1 MPAQRTRASE
11 LSPEPILLGLLE
23 ARAAHGYELHL
34 RLTRDLGGL
43 WHLSQS
49 QVYSSLKRLEARGWI
64 AGTPHPQ
71 QNLPDRR
78 RLRLTPVGLRRFRAW
93 LRAPTPSSVRAIRV
107 EFLTRLYFG
116 AGLGPDMVRQLI
128 DEQARSVEQDL
139 RRLDAERPATSDNP
153 IADLAHELRLRQLAS
168 VIPWLDECRRRLIV
182 AGAP

>member
-1 MPAQRTRASE
+1 MAVSSARASD
-11 LSPEPILLGLLE
+11 LSPEHVLLGLLE
-23 ARAAHGYELHL
+23 QHPAHGYELHL
-34 RLTRDLGGL
+34 RLTRDLGGV

-49 QVYSSLKRLEARGWI
+49 QVYGTLKRLEARGWI

-71 QNLPDRR
+71 RNLPDRR
-78 RLRLTPVGLRRFRAW
+78 RLRLTPVGRRRYRAW

-116 AGLGPDMVRQLI
+116 AGLGPDTVRQLI

-139 RRLDAERPATSDNP
+139 RRLDAERSAAADNP

>member
-1 MPAQRTRASE
+1 V
-11 LSPEPILLGLLE
+11 G
-23 ARAAHGYELHL
+23 
-34 RLTRDLGGL
+34 
-43 WHLSQS
+43 
-49 QVYSSLKRLEARGWI
+49 
-64 AGTPHPQ
+64 
-71 QNLPDRR
+71 RR
-78 RLRLTPVGLRRFRAW
+78 RYRAW